1 MIVYGSEV
9 CWCGCV
15 GVIIDVFGLF
25 ASVATFVMFLLY
37 LIGRIWSIHKAIC
50 YSTESFRVF
59 SDNDDREYEN
69 EFDFGGSVVVE
80 VISSISSY

>member
-15 GVIIDVFGLF
+15 GVIMDVFGLF

-37 LIGRIWSIHKAIC
+37 LIGRIWSLMENPERHTILC
-50 YSTESFRVF
+50 T
-59 SDNDDREYEN
+59 DDIKSLARN
-69 EFDFGGSVVVE
+69 
-80 VISSISSY
+80 